1 MSTATERIGGA
12 GKGGAGLLTCLKT
25 LGYAASARG
34 WQMSYTSNYNPE
46 TRGGLV
52 EGTVVI
58 SPEGPVISPVLDSFS
73 SVLAFDNDGYSSYG
87 SRLEPGGLIVWD
99 GTRIFDPP
107 ALPEVTSYSFPT
119 YEIAHGVDAPRS
131 ANMVLLGAWNR
142 IRGLFTLDELSE
154 AMREFLPSW
163 RHSFVELNR
172 RVLDAVEE
180 LDLDAY
186 RVS

>member
-1 MSTATERIGGA
+1 MSTGSERIGGA

-25 LGYAASARG
+25 LGYAASGRG
-34 WQMSYTSNYNPE
+34 WQMTYTSNYNPE

-58 SPEGPVISPVLDSFS
+58 SPEGPVISPVIDSFS
-73 SVLAFDNDGYSSYG
+73 SVLAFDGEGYESYG
-87 SRLEPGGLIVWD
+87 SRLDAGGLIVWD
-99 GTRIFDPP
+99 STRIFDPP
-107 ALPEVTSYSFPT
+107 ALPEAESYSFPT

-131 ANMVLLGAWNR
+131 ANMVLLGAYNR
-142 IRGLFTLDELSE
+142 LRSLFSLDELSE
-154 AMREFLPSW
+154 AMKEFLPSW
-163 RHSFVELNR
+163 RHGFVETNR

-180 LDLDAY
+180 LDLESY